1 MAENHITQVA
11 EVRSLEPF
19 EDAEIHLFAAPV
31 DGLITNVA
39 YTPSEDVHGAYY
51 TRQLQLYVE
60 PKADDRGY
68 RRVVSNIQL
77 GTTEVLLPGRES
89 HNAHLHFPPNSL
101 WVNEGDSLLWSSI
114 GSVGEG
120 LAVPSGTVEIAF
132 EQKQISEELAPP
144 ELWVEC
150 IPNYW
155 IGKKVWIEYADKN
168 IHELEERGGSF
179 SVHEDEY
186 VGTFEGVDTE
196 ILNLA
201 LDPIEHGKLP
211 RKTGFPWE
219 QVIQMKLVE
228 GA

>member
-1 MAENHITQVA
+1 MENEHSTMVA
-11 EVRSLEPF
+11 DVRALEPF
-19 EDAEIHLFAAPV
+19 EDVELPLFEAPFE
-31 DGLITNVA
+31 GLITNISF
-39 YTPSEDVHGAYY
+39 TPSEDVRGAYY
-51 TRQLQLYVE
+51 TRQLQVYVE
-60 PKADDRGY
+60 PTQGGRGN
-68 RRVVSNIQL
+68 RRVISNIQL
-77 GTTEVLLPGRES
+77 GTTEVLLPGGER

-132 EQKQISEELAPP
+132 EQKQISEELSPP

-196 ILNLA
+196 ILKLA
-201 LDPIEHGKLP
+201 LAPIEHGKLP
-211 RKTGFPWE
+211 RKTDFPWE